1 LPSIEPSPPEEWL
14 AFAGVEIGATGGAV
28 TEVQVVVQAV
38 CVIMKTV
45 DVVVCWLDD
54 RAAVQGVLI
63 AGIKVGLGTPEDVG
77 TILLRPSSSIKE
89 DGEMLTDFKELI
101 EVGESEQLVS
111 VTVVLSVTVTMGT
124 GKGFSRVEVEVLEKE
139 VLL

>member
-1 LPSIEPSPPEEWL
+1 
-14 AFAGVEIGATGGAV
+14 V

-54 RAAVQGVLI
+54 RAAVPGVLI

-77 TILLRPSSSIKE
+77 TMLLRPSSSIKE